1 MHFAIH
7 ESRLPTSILAD
18 ANFQCVQKPRHH
30 ESRYWKRKRNW
41 LPRGVTIT
49 VAFVLAFVI
58 TIGIANVIPI
68 TVSVKIA
75 INTTIT
81 ITITITFTVIITIFV
96 RVVIANIFTLFFR

>member
-7 ESRLPTSILAD
+7 EPRQPTSILAD

-49 VAFVLAFVI
+49 VAFVLACVI

-68 TVSVKIA
+68 TVSVTIA

-81 ITITITFTVIITIFV
+81 ITTTINHNYFC
-96 RVVIANIFTLFFR
+96 